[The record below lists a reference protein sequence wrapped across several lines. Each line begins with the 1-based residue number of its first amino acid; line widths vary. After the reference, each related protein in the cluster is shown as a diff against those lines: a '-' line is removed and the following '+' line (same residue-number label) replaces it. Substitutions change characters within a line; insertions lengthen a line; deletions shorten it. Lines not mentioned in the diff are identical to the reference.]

1 MTSFIWF
8 TNLLHSKTRFLFFY
22 FFNISLK
29 LNILLKYR
37 YLQVLKIRQLFCTTQ
52 KEMAFEAPFAFR
64 ELTSFIPKNFIFRF
78 VRANEAPFK
87 QNCQN
92 LNDRCT
98 LELEFGICVV
108 GKNEKLESSTWNRKE
123 WSWKDRAEVGKFLI
137 NLERINEV
145 GKETFQLL
153 VFSNRRFPWILNWTI
168 RP

>member
-1 MTSFIWF
+1 MTPFIWL

-29 LNILLKYR
+29 LNILLQYR
-37 YLQVLKIRQLFCTTQ
+37 YLRVLKIRQLFCMTL
-52 KEMAFEAPFAFR
+52 KEMAFETPFAFR

-98 LELEFGICVV
+98 LELEFGKCVV
-108 GKNEKLESSTWNRKE
+108 GKKTR
-123 WSWKDRAEVGKFLI
+123 SWKVRHEIRKNEVGKFSIKLK
-137 NLERINEV
+137 RINECR
-145 GKETFQLL
+145 ETFQLQKKR
-153 VFSNRRFPWILNWTI
+153 FSFLFFPTAITK
-168 RP
+168 